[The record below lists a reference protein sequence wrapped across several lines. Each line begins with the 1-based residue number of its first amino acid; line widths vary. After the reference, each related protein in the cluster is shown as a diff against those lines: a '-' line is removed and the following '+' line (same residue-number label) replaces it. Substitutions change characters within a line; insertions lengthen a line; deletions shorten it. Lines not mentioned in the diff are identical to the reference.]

1 MHLADTDASADRR
14 LGQLVEEA
22 EPDDPLVPI
31 AQRVDELVDH
41 DSRLETHRWSM
52 TPLSAAELAGEI
64 ALVACGDG
72 SHAIRHVLLT
82 RARRRVKRSGRR
94 LLTAS
99 RARAAISVLDASRHR
114 LPQPERAYALE
125 AVGERRGARA
135 S

>member
-14 LGQLVEEA
+14 PGQLVEEA

-64 ALVACGDG
+64 ALVACATGLMP
-72 SHAIRHVLLT
+72 SVTCSSREHV
-82 RARRRVKRSGRR
+82 
-94 LLTAS
+94 
-99 RARAAISVLDASRHR
+99 DASNG
-114 LPQPERAYALE
+114 PA
-125 AVGERRGARA
+125 GAF
-135 S
+135 